1 MFELHGRYNTAKVFT
16 DNCDNGTVS
25 QILTLLNQAFTKDA
39 KIRIMP
45 DTHAGTG
52 CVIGTTMTIQDKL
65 VPNLV
70 GTDISCGMLCI
81 RLQETEFDPAR
92 LDNIIRTC
100 VPSDRSVSDT
110 EHTALCQKPDTLLA
124 PVSASPSYKSISAL
138 LGGGNHYIEVDK
150 DWQGSLYLV
159 IHSGSRHLGIHV
171 ARHYQERAVKNCR
184 RTNIPKDLCCIEGQ
198 DLEDYLHDMKI
209 LDQFARNNR
218 QKIANN
224 ILHHMGWNMA
234 DSFTTTHNYVD
245 DEQMIL
251 RKGAVSAQT
260 GEKLIIPI
268 NMRDGALLCT
278 GKGNPDW
285 NCSAPHGAGRR
296 LSRSQAKDLIPIQK
310 FKDVMSGI
318 YSSSV
323 CTSTISEAPQA
334 YKPMQEI
341 IGNILDTVTIRS
353 VITPVYNFKAH

>member
-1 MFELHGRYNTAKVFT
+1 MFELHGKHNTAKIFT
-16 DNCDNGTVS
+16 DNCNNETVS
-25 QILTLLNQAFTKDA
+25 QILTLLNQEFAKDA

-52 CVIGTTMTIQDKL
+52 CVIGTTMTLQDKL

-92 LDNIIRTC
+92 LDHVIQTC
-100 VPSDRSVSDT
+100 IPSDFSVSDT
-110 EHTALCQKPDTLLA
+110 EHTVLCQKPDALRV
-124 PVSASPSYKSISAL
+124 PVNESQSYQSISAL
-138 LGGGNHYIEVDK
+138 LGGGNHYIEIDK
-150 DWQGSLYLV
+150 DDQGALYLV
-159 IHSGSRHLGIHV
+159 IHSGSRHLGISV
-171 ARHYQERAVKNCR
+171 AKYYQKCAVKHCNHG
-184 RTNIPKDLCCIEGQ
+184 NIPEDLCYIEGQ

-209 LDQFARNNR
+209 LDQFARANR

-224 ILHHMGWNMA
+224 ILHHMGWNRA

-245 DEQMIL
+245 TEQRIL

-285 NCSAPHGAGRR
+285 NCSAPHGAGRL
-296 LSRSQAKDLIPIQK
+296 LSRSQAKDRIPMQE
-310 FKDVMSGI
+310 FKDIMSGI

-323 CTSTISEAPQA
+323 CQSTVSEAPQA

-341 IGNILDTVTIRS
+341 IDNIQDTVTIQS